1 MEKQKKKLTITGK
14 PKKTFTPQQNFVG
27 KKTFSSND
35 KKFSKPFNKVS
46 SNFKKNFKAKPLISK
61 LSDYERRKLAE
72 QKAMKGIR
80 GENNQKDKEN
90 KSKFST
96 KKREVKLTVSRAL
109 SEDLEF
115 KSRSLASI
123 KRARE
128 KELRVSKN
136 QISDEQSINFKRN
149 INIPEFI
156 TIRDLA
162 NRMAEQSSN
171 IIKHLMGMGV
181 SVTINHTIYSDT
193 AENLV
198 QEFGHNPI
206 REKKT
211 DEK

>member
-1 MEKQKKKLTITGK
+1 MEKQKKKLTISGK
-14 PKKTFTPQQNFVG
+14 LKKTFVQKQNFES
-27 KKTFSSND
+27 KKKISIYD
-35 KKFSKPFNKVS
+35 KKFPKPQNKTPN
-46 SNFKKNFKAKPLISK
+46 NFKKSFKPKPITTK

-80 GENNQKDKEN
+80 GENIQKDKEN
-90 KSKFST
+90 KSKFNT
-96 KKREVKLTVSRAL
+96 KKRETKLTVSRAL

-136 QISDEQSINFKRN
+136 KINDEISANIKRD

-181 SVTINHTIYSDT
+181 AVTINHTIDSDT
-193 AENLV
+193 AEYLV
-198 QEFGHNPI
+198 KEFGHNPI
-206 REKKT
+206 REKRQMK
-211 DEK
+211 

>member
-1 MEKQKKKLTITGK
+1 MEKQKKKLTISGK
-14 PKKTFTPQQNFVG
+14 PKKNFLNQQNFES
-27 KKTFSSND
+27 KNNQRQFE
-35 KKFSKPFNKVS
+35 KKFSKPVNKFS
-46 SNFKKNFKAKPLISK
+46 TNFKKNFKTKSLPQK

-72 QKAMKGIR
+72 QKATKSIR

-90 KSKFST
+90 KTKFST
-96 KKREVKLTVSRAL
+96 KKRETKLTVSRAL

-128 KELRVSKN
+128 KELRASKEKN
-136 QISDEQSINFKRN
+136 NGDINSSVKKE
-149 INIPEFI
+149 INIPEFV

-181 SVTINHTIYSDT
+181 TVTINHTIDSDT
-193 AENLV
+193 AEYLV
-198 QEFGHNPI
+198 KEFGHIPI
-206 REKKT
+206 REKKL
-211 DEK
+211 KR

>member
-1 MEKQKKKLTITGK
+1 MEKQKKKLTISGK
-14 PKKTFTPQQNFVG
+14 PKKTFIGSQNFE
-27 KKTFSSND
+27 KKKKFNFSD
-35 KKFSKPFNKVS
+35 KKFSKPINKFS
-46 SNFKKNFKAKPLISK
+46 NNFKKNFKTKPIPTK

-80 GENNQKDKEN
+80 GENTQKDKEN

-96 KKREVKLTVSRAL
+96 KKRETKLTVSRAL

-128 KELRVSKN
+128 KELRVSQNK
-136 QISDEQSINFKRN
+136 SDEELNLNIKRD

-181 SVTINHTIYSDT
+181 TVTINHTIDSDT
-193 AENLV
+193 AEYLV
-198 QEFGHNPI
+198 KEFGHTPI
-206 REKKT
+206 REKKLR
-211 DEK
+211 K